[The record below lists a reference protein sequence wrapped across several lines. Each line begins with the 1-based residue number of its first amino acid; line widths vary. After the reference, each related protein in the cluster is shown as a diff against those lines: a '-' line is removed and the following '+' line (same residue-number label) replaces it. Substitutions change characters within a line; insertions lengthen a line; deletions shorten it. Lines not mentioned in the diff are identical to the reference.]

1 MSILFFPHT
10 LETVYK
16 RTKRKKKM
24 EGLALQKL
32 LNFTDTGMKTASIKN
47 GENVQRFKKKR
58 IKMENK
64 RVKRMHIYFMY

>member
-1 MSILFFPHT
+1 
-10 LETVYK
+10 
-16 RTKRKKKM
+16 M